1 VFDREELLKLPISY
15 FSMPMG
21 VLGVGLEVQHL
32 EKMLEISHFFGEV
45 IVYFSWALVGAMLC
59 YFLFNQLSEK
69 GRSHTLSQ
77 WRDPLSLLDFPILSL
92 TALLVLMTLSDF
104 RQDVHHWVYIFY
116 LVMLVHT
123 WLNIEILTRWFND
136 VSLDILKIKPT
147 LFIML
152 SGNFMVVIVGY
163 VYLPAGDM
171 EFLWFYFS
179 VSLFLWF
186 SFVFMLFYRLIFEQV
201 IQPHLRPSLFIVLSP
216 PSLGLVAYSLLSG
229 ASHLAPLIWVLFS
242 FATFILFMWFFMYPY
257 FRNIKL
263 SMIGW
268 AFIYPLASYDVS
280 LQFMYQ
286 LTEQFSLLLLAM
298 VVMTVNIVLSILLS
312 LKMGKTIWLN
322 VIRH

>member
-1 VFDREELLKLPISY
+1 MFDREELLKLPISY

-21 VLGVGLEVQHL
+21 LLGVGVEAHHL
-32 EKMLEISHFFGEV
+32 EKMLALNHFFSEI
-45 IVYFSWALVGAMLC
+45 IVYFAWSLVVAMLS
-59 YFLFNQLSEK
+59 YFLFNQLSRK
-69 GRSHTLSQ
+69 GRDYTLAQ
-77 WRDPLSLLDFPILSL
+77 WRDSVSLLDFPILSL
-92 TALLVLMTLSDF
+92 TALLILLTLSDF
-104 RQDVHHWVYIFY
+104 RQNIHVWHYVFY
-116 LVMLVHT
+116 LIMLIHT

-136 VSLDILKIKPT
+136 VSLEILKIKPT

-163 VYLPAGDM
+163 VYLPPADI

-216 PSLGLVAYSLLSG
+216 PSLGLVAYTLLSG
-229 ASHLAPLIWVLFS
+229 VSHASPLIWGLFS
-242 FATFILFMWFFMYPY
+242 FATFFLFMWFFMYPY

-263 SMIGW
+263 SMVGW

-286 LTEQFSLLLLAM
+286 QTQAFPLLLLAM